1 MDLREKAAWVQRA
14 SEYSIRF
21 RLIEILFAVML
32 CIIALFNIEGVL
44 VSIDPLSLQVQNV
57 MKNVMEIFGQRNF
70 HIIVEHYGVVFA
82 ILALFL
88 FRWRFFGFK
97 CGLLWFFFLIFNCLF
112 LSVVGMYTGIMQIVL
127 ACIFIIAVTCFFF
140 IRSMFGKSILPLILL
155 AYSLSA
161 WLLFLKIS
169 NLAWFGLVSLLFADT
184 FHLIF
189 VIGNQIRSDAK
200 NKKSLTGAIV
210 NAVRK
215 TIPVS
220 LFSVILLIVLDIVFY
235 FMGLDTLASKYWWHS
250 AIIYVCYVFWMPFF
264 TAAVLSF
271 CPLEN
276 SCEKI
281 LKKLK

>member
-1 MDLREKAAWVQRA
+1 MDLRERAALVQRV

-21 RLIEILFAVML
+21 RLIEILIAVAL
-32 CIIALFNIEGVL
+32 CTIALLNIDGVL
-44 VSIDPLSLQVQNV
+44 VSIQPLSSQVKDVVMSFRQNDF
-57 MKNVMEIFGQRNF
+57 NVITENYG
-70 HIIVEHYGVVFA
+70 IVFT
-82 ILALFL
+82 ILALFI
-88 FRWRFFGFK
+88 FRWGFFGFK
-97 CGLLWFFFLIFNCLF
+97 CGLLWFFFLLFNGLF
-112 LSVVGMYTGIMQIVL
+112 LTIVGMYNDVMQIVL

-140 IRSMFGKSILPLILL
+140 IRSLFIKSMLPLILL

-161 WLLFLKIS
+161 WLLFLNVS
-169 NLAWFGLVSLLFADT
+169 YLAWVGLISLLFADT

-189 VIGNQIRSDAK
+189 VIGYQIRNDAK
-200 NKKSLTGAIV
+200 NKKTLAGAIV

-220 LFSVILLIVLDIVFY
+220 LFSVILLIVLDMVFY
-235 FMGLDTLASKYWWHS
+235 FMDLTMLASKYWWHS
-250 AIIYVCYVFWMPFF
+250 AAIYVFYIFWMPFL

-276 SCEKI
+276 TCEKI